1 MEQSL
6 YERLG
11 GTEGI
16 ERIAHDTVENHLK
29 NPRIVSRYV
38 NSDLDM
44 AKRNLAD
51 FVITGTGGPEVYK
64 GREMV
69 PTHKGMN
76 ISDNEFMAAV
86 DDVML
91 ALTQSNI
98 GDREKGE
105 MLFILYSLRPQVVG
119 I

>member
-16 ERIAHDTVENHLK
+16 EKIANDTVENHLK

-38 NSDLDM
+38 NSDLDK

-51 FVITGTGGPEVYK
+51 FVITGTGGPNVYK
-64 GREMV
+64 GQEMV

-86 DDVML
+86 DDVMA
-91 ALTQSNI
+91 ALTQSGI

-105 MLFILYSLRPQVVG
+105 MLFILYSLRPEVVG